1 MNRITWLTFGSL
13 LVACSSSSNPPT
25 REQYDDTAQAIA
37 STTASAGGGGDV
49 ASMADSVTISLGAM
63 PAGFSATGSG
73 HFRGNRLGVDYDYAI
88 TCKNAAGAT
97 NLCGPTTDQAS
108 VDVSWSGT
116 LDTANVDADVT
127 RDGHWTVT
135 GLQTPTATFNGDS
148 TFSFDATLTSIFRPG
163 VTATYSFDAS
173 ASYDDIL
180 ISTQQRK
187 VTGGTA
193 TSISPPATRSPAQAP
208 TTSTPP
214 STSTPSSPSTPTA
227 PPTSSSTAPSATP
240 STSPPAPSSA
250 RTELSPVSPSHA
262 AYGPRVPSF
271 AAKVAASG

>member
-1 MNRITWLTFGSL
+1 MNRLTWLTFGSL
-13 LVACSSSSNPPT
+13 LVACSSSSDPPT

-37 STTASAGGGGDV
+37 STTASGGGGGDV
-49 ASMADSVTISLGAM
+49 ASMSDTVTISLGAM

-73 HFRGNRLGVDYDYAI
+73 QFRGSRLGVDYEYAI

-116 LDTANVDADVT
+116 LDTANVDADVS
-127 RDGHWTVT
+127 RDGRWAVT

-180 ISTQQRK
+180 ISTQTRK

-193 TSISPPATRSPAQAP
+193 TFDL
-208 TTSTPP
+208 
-214 STSTPSSPSTPTA
+214 
-227 PPTSSSTAPSATP
+227 
-240 STSPPAPSSA
+240 SA
-250 RTELSPVSPSHA
+250 RHKVTGAGANNVDASFDVHA
-262 AYGPRVPSF
+262 QVTFHADGSADLVLDGTQRYSLNLT
-271 AAKVAASG
+271 SGAVVRSN